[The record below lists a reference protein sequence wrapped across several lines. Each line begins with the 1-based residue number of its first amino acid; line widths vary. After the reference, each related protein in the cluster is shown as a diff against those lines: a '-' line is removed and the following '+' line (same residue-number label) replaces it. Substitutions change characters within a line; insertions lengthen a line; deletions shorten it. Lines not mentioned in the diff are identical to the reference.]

1 MEQQRTTANPV
12 PALLRSAHAG
22 PALAVTAVAGL
33 LAVTA
38 GLPPATS
45 ALVVAAV
52 LTGQLSIGW
61 SNDLI
66 DVRRDRAV
74 RRADKPLA
82 TGEVA
87 VATVRVACVLAL
99 VATVPLSLACGL
111 VAGSVHLLTVASGW
125 AYNLGLKSTAWSW
138 LPYAVAFGALP
149 VFVALTGAPD
159 ELPPLWVPLAG
170 ALLGVGAHLVNAL
183 PDLDDDAATG
193 VHGLPHR
200 IGARR
205 TGPAA
210 TAVLVAASVLIAL
223 NATGLAPVAV
233 LARPPPGRRA
243 RGRGRPRA
251 GTHAVPGGRRDRPG
265 RRRAA
270 GGSAMRPLPRPAPP
284 VTQ

>member
-1 MEQQRTTANPV
+1 MEQQRTTASPV

-74 RRADKPLA
+74 HRTDKPLA
-82 TGEVA
+82 TGEVG

-111 VAGSVHLLTVASGW
+111 VAGSVHLRHASASGW

-149 VFVALTGAPD
+149 VFVTLTGDPASCRRCGCRSP
-159 ELPPLWVPLAG
+159 
-170 ALLGVGAHLVNAL
+170 
-183 PDLDDDAATG
+183 
-193 VHGLPHR
+193 
-200 IGARR
+200 ARCSASAR
-205 TGPAA
+205 T
-210 TAVLVAASVLIAL
+210 S
-223 NATGLAPVAV
+223 
-233 LARPPPGRRA
+233 
-243 RGRGRPRA
+243 
-251 GTHAVPGGRRDRPG
+251 
-265 RRRAA
+265 
-270 GGSAMRPLPRPAPP
+270 
-284 VTQ
+284 